1 VQITYYG
8 CHAEADSIRITGAV
22 GDTGRS
28 GDDNGFVKSV
38 EDGIGI
44 WK

>member
-1 VQITYYG
+1 VLWHFFI
-8 CHAEADSIRITGAV
+8 
-22 GDTGRS
+22 GRS
-28 GDDNGFVKSV
+28 GDGNRSVKSV